1 MSSAISPAE
10 FDSSKLTVSEVK
22 KLDNGSSMAFI
33 NYNRGPVLLQAPT
46 LVCPYGASDY
56 KDNKKFKVRASLR
69 NRDSDP
75 EMEAYCAS
83 LEAIDE
89 FVIDQAHKNAA
100 KWFKMPGASR
110 ETIAIFYKRSIDPSK
125 DKDGNP
131 TDYPPTHSLSLKK
144 KGAGYDLDLFN
155 ADMSENHEDPLTVL
169 TRRVELYPAVKAGS
183 IWIADK
189 KFGLTWNLVQAC
201 ITKPGEGSAGP
212 RRVMLLPPGGAR
224 VAPVATARASTTI
237 SAEEE
242 ENVISAVTP
251 EEEEEE
257 YEEAPPVAAP
267 AVPVRKATVTPVAAV
282 TAPTATATA
291 TATAVKKTIKKVVAK
306 A

>member
-1 MSSAISPAE
+1 MSAISPAE
-10 FDSSKLTVSEVK
+10 FDSSKLTISELK

-46 LVCPYGASDY
+46 LACPYGASDY
-56 KDNKKFKVRASLR
+56 KENKKFKVRASLR

-89 FVIDQAHKNAA
+89 CVIDQAHKNAA

-110 ETIAIFYKRSIDPSK
+110 ETIAIFYKRSIEPSK

-169 TRRVELYPAVKAGS
+169 TRRVEIYPAVKAGS

-189 KFGLTWNLVQAC
+189 KFGLTWNLAQAC

-212 RRVMLLPPGGAR
+212 RRVMLLPPGGAK
-224 VAPVATARASTTI
+224 ATPFANATVARASTTI

-251 EEEEEE
+251 AEEEEEEE
-257 YEEAPPVAAP
+257 YEEAPPVPAP

-291 TATAVKKTIKKVVAK
+291 VKKTIKKVVAK

>member
-10 FDSSKLTVSEVK
+10 FDSSKLTVSELK
-22 KLDNGSSMAFI
+22 KLDNGSSMAYI
-33 NYNRGPVLLQAPT
+33 NYNRGAVVLQAPT

-75 EMEAYCAS
+75 EMEAYCAA

-110 ETIAIFYKRSIDPSK
+110 ETIAIFYKRSIEPSK

-155 ADMSENHEDPLTVL
+155 ADMSENHEDPLTAL
-169 TRRVELYPAVKAGS
+169 SRRVEIYPAVKAGS

-189 KFGLTWNLVQAC
+189 KFGLTWNLAQAC
-201 ITKPGEGSAGP
+201 ITKPGEGSTGP
-212 RRVMLLPPGGAR
+212 RRVMLLGVPGVKAS
-224 VAPVATARASTTI
+224 APVTTARASTTI

-251 EEEEEE
+251 DEEEEE

-267 AVPVRKATVTPVAAV
+267 AVPVRKTTVAAPAPVAAV
-282 TAPTATATA
+282 AATAA
-291 TATAVKKTIKKVVAK
+291 PVKKTIKKVVAK

>member
-1 MSSAISPAE
+1 MSAISPAE
-10 FDSSKLTVSEVK
+10 FDSSKLTVSELK
-22 KLDNGSSMAFI
+22 KLDNGASMAFI

-56 KDNKKFKVRASLR
+56 KENKKFKVRASLR

-75 EMEAYCAS
+75 DMEAYCAS

-110 ETIAIFYKRSIDPSK
+110 ETIAIFYKRSIEPSK

-155 ADMSENHEDPLTVL
+155 ADMSENNEDPLTVL
-169 TRRVELYPAVKAGS
+169 TRRVEIYPAVKAGS

-189 KFGLTWNLVQAC
+189 KFGLTWNLAQAC
-201 ITKPGEGSAGP
+201 VTKPGEGSVGP
-212 RRVMLLPPGGAR
+212 RRVMLLPPGGAPK
-224 VAPVATARASTTI
+224 ATPVATRGSTTI

-251 EEEEEE
+251 AEEEEEDE

-267 AVPVRKATVTPVAAV
+267 AVPARKAPVVAAPAPAPVAAV
-282 TAPTATATA
+282 AAP
-291 TATAVKKTIKKVVAK
+291 VKKTIKKVVAK

>member
-10 FDSSKLTVSEVK
+10 FDSSKLTVSEIK
-22 KLDNGSSMAFI
+22 KLDNGSSMAYI
-33 NYNRGPVLLQAPT
+33 NYNRGGVVLQAPT

-75 EMEAYCAS
+75 EMEAYCAA

-110 ETIAIFYKRSIDPSK
+110 ETIAIFYKRSIEPSK

-155 ADMSENHEDPLTVL
+155 ADMSENHEDPLTAL
-169 TRRVELYPAVKAGS
+169 SRRVEIYPAVKAGS

-189 KFGLTWNLVQAC
+189 KFGLTWNLAQAC
-201 ITKPGEGSAGP
+201 ITKPGEGSTGP
-212 RRVMLLPPGGAR
+212 RRVMLLGVPGVKAS
-224 VAPVATARASTTI
+224 APVATARASTTI

-251 EEEEEE
+251 DEEEEE

-267 AVPVRKATVTPVAAV
+267 AVPVRKATVVAAPAPVAAAA
-282 TAPTATATA
+282 AP
-291 TATAVKKTIKKVVAK
+291 VKKTIKKVVAK

>member
-1 MSSAISPAE
+1 MSAISPAD
-10 FDSSKLTVSEVK
+10 FNSSNLTVSEVK

-33 NYNRGPVLLQAPT
+33 NYSRGPVLLQAPT

-56 KDNKKFKVRASLR
+56 KDNKKYKVRASLR

-75 EMEAYCAS
+75 DMEAYCAA

-144 KGAGYDLDLFN
+144 KGAGYELDLFN
-155 ADMSENHEDPLTVL
+155 ADMSENHEDPLTQL
-169 TRRVELYPAVKAGS
+169 TRRVEIYPAVKAGS

-201 ITKPGEGSAGP
+201 ITKPGEGSTGP

-224 VAPVATARASTTI
+224 TAPSNRTTTI
-237 SAEEE
+237 SAAEE
-242 ENVISAVTP
+242 ENVISAVSP

-257 YEEAPPVAAP
+257 EELEEAPPVAAP
-267 AVPVRKATVTPVAAV
+267 SVPARKVVATPAPAPVVPAAAVP
-282 TAPTATATA
+282 
-291 TATAVKKTIKKVVAK
+291 VKKTIKKVVK